1 MRSNQDMLT
10 VLKGSVDDQKI
21 LFNEFISRM
30 ASGEILEE
38 GELIVM
44 EALKKQLFKPKSI
57 IVSME
62 SNLKGVGGATI

>member
-1 MRSNQDMLT
+1 MRSNQEMLAI
-10 VLKGSVDDQKI
+10 LKGSVDDQKI
-21 LFNEFISRM
+21 LFDEFISRM
-30 ASGEILEE
+30 SSGEILEE

>member
-1 MRSNQDMLT
+1 MLAI
-10 VLKGSVDDQKI
+10 LKGTTEEQRM
-21 LFNEFISRM
+21 LFDEFISRM

-57 IVSME
+57 VVSME
-62 SNLKGVGGATI
+62 SNLKGVGGATL